1 MSFIKRIKKITKE
14 YKERYTFPYTNIKSG
29 IVNDKDFETSFD
41 FNADSFTD
49 GIGGKLIF
57 NPLLFLYRQ
66 NHDFNQTE
74 ERKYPIEFFSP
85 YETIKKVTITIPE
98 GYKIE
103 NLPKSKKIK
112 TEDDGINY
120 SYVISS
126 EGNKI
131 IVETSVKI
139 DSTDFPKEYYT
150 AFKQIFDVITQY
162 EGQLVTVVKK

>member
-1 MSFIKRIKKITKE
+1 M
-14 YKERYTFPYTNIKSG
+14 
-29 IVNDKDFETSFD
+29 
-41 FNADSFTD
+41 
-49 GIGGKLIF
+49 
-57 NPLLFLYRQ
+57 YRQ

-120 SYVISS
+120 SYTIFT